1 MKREAVLESRKVMNQ
16 KGAAVMKVKTDR
28 ESRKEWS
35 REEKSQEEW
44 IREEKG
50 QEGKHQE
57 EWSREERGQGEKR
70 QEEKRWEGK
79 IQEEKNRERGSSE
92 EKRKLAEQ
100 RRQWKREL
108 KRAERDLRR
117 ERKKRAGSRAEKGE
131 IRGQKG
137 RTGGAVHK
145 ERERGMLY
153 DLPFT
158 RAGKEIPIK
167 AIKEGIIYTE
177 DGRYVKILEVLP
189 INFLHRSAGEQR
201 NIIYS
206 FMGYLKIA
214 PPKLQIKSVSKKAD
228 ISGYLED
235 LREDMR
241 TETDERCRM
250 LQQDYGELLCTVGY
264 KEAVTRRFFLVFQV
278 EARKGE
284 KEAVGL
290 LNSYAQTAKKY
301 LYQCGNEVVLSE
313 NPTVETAEL
322 LYTLLN
328 RKSSQT
334 VGFGE
339 RLNQVAEWYFR
350 ENGEESVG
358 RIPIGEC
365 VAPKEMDFRHG
376 NYVVLDGVYH
386 SYLFIPSGRYRFRV
400 PAGWM
405 SLLINAGEGIDVDLF
420 LYRQDK
426 GKTLERIGRRIRLN
440 RSKIKDASD
449 TNSDF
454 DDLAESIQAG
464 YYLKNGLS
472 SSEEFYY
479 LCVLVTVTG
488 YSAREVEWRAKEMKK
503 LLNAQDMDTV
513 SCVFKEEQG
522 FRSALPLLDLDRSI
536 FERSKR
542 NVLTSG
548 AASCYPF
555 TSFEMSD
562 RNGILMGVNTA
573 NSSLVIVDIFNSAVY
588 KNANISIMGT
598 TGAGKTFLLQLMAL
612 RMRRKKIQVFIIAP
626 DKGHEFARACT
637 NIGGEFIKISSASA
651 NCINV
656 MEIRKRDKEASDLLD
671 GAVLERSELAAKIQD
686 LHIFFSL
693 LVPDMDHEEKQLLD
707 EALVTVYYRKG
718 ITHENG
724 TLLEPG
730 SEGMYREMPV
740 LGDVYEILCEKPETR
755 RMANIVNRL
764 VHGSASSF
772 NQQTNVDLGNKYVV
786 LDISELT
793 GDLLPVGMFVALDY
807 VWSKVKE
814 DRTVEKAVFL
824 DEVWQLI
831 GASSNELAAE
841 YVLEIFKIIRGYGGS
856 AVCAT
861 QDLSDFMAL
870 KDGKYGR
877 GIINACKTKVVL
889 NLEND
894 EAKKVQELLH
904 LSEAE
909 RMEIV
914 HFERGK
920 GMISTNSNNLTLEFK
935 ASQLEKDLIT
945 TDRKDLKELKERL
958 ARFGSGAYGKRQSGG
973 E

>member
-1 MKREAVLESRKVMNQ
+1 MWN
-16 KGAAVMKVKTDR
+16 
-28 ESRKEWS
+28 
-35 REEKSQEEW
+35 
-44 IREEKG
+44 
-50 QEGKHQE
+50 
-57 EWSREERGQGEKR
+57 
-70 QEEKRWEGK
+70 
-79 IQEEKNRERGSSE
+79 
-92 EKRKLAEQ
+92 
-100 RRQWKREL
+100 
-108 KRAERDLRR
+108 
-117 ERKKRAGSRAEKGE
+117 
-131 IRGQKG
+131 
-137 RTGGAVHK
+137 
-145 ERERGMLY
+145 

-158 RAGKEIPIK
+158 RASREIPIRS
-167 AIKEGIIYTE
+167 IRDGIIETE
-177 DGRYVKILEVLP
+177 DGRYVRILEVLP
-189 INFLHRSAGEQR
+189 INFLHRSASEQR

-214 PPKLQIKSVSKKAD
+214 PPEMQMKAVSKKAD

-235 LREDMR
+235 IKADMKA
-241 TETDERCRM
+241 EPDERCRM
-250 LQQDYGELLCTVGY
+250 LQQDYANLLCTVGY
-264 KEAVTRRFFLVFQV
+264 REAVTRRFFLIFQV
-278 EARKGE
+278 DSRKKTE
-284 KEAVGL
+284 KEAAVL
-290 LNSYAQTAKKY
+290 LNSYVQTAKKY
-301 LYQCGNEVVLSE
+301 LYQCGNEVVIPE
-313 NPTVETAEL
+313 NATEGTAEL

-328 RKSSQT
+328 RRTSQT
-334 VGFGE
+334 ESFSK
-339 RLNQVAEWYFR
+339 RLNAVADWYIR
-350 ENGEESVG
+350 ENGAGSVE
-358 RIPIGEC
+358 RIPVTEFF
-365 VAPKEMDFRHG
+365 APKELDFRHG
-376 NYVVLDGVYH
+376 SYVVLDGVYH
-386 SYLFIPSGRYRFRV
+386 TYLFIPSGRYRFRV

-405 SLLINAGEGIDVDLF
+405 SLLVNAGEGIDVDLF
-420 LYRQDK
+420 LYKQDK
-426 GKTLERIGRRIRLN
+426 AKTMERIGRRIRLN

-464 YYLKNGLS
+464 YYLKNGLAAN
-472 SSEEFYY
+472 EEFYY
-479 LCVLVTVTG
+479 LCVLITVTG
-488 YSAREVEWRAKEMKK
+488 YSAKEVEWRAKEMKK

-513 SCVFKEEQG
+513 SCLFREEQA
-522 FRSALPLLDLDRSI
+522 FFSALPLLNLDKSI
-536 FERSKR
+536 YERSKR
-542 NVLTSG
+542 NMLTSG

-588 KNANISIMGT
+588 KNANIAIMGT
-598 TGAGKTFLLQLMAL
+598 TGAGKTFTLQLMAL

-637 NIGGEFIKISSASA
+637 NIGGEFIKISSASSS
-651 NCINV
+651 CINV
-656 MEIRKRDKEASDLLD
+656 MEIRKRDQEASDLLD
-671 GAVLERSELAAKIQD
+671 GDVLERSELAAKIQD

-693 LVPDMDHEEKQLLD
+693 LIPDMNHEEKQLLD
-707 EALVTVYYRKG
+707 EALVTAYSRKG
-718 ITHENG
+718 ITHDNASLDDPGKPG
-724 TLLEPG
+724 T
-730 SEGMYREMPV
+730 YRRMPV
-740 LGDVYEILCEKPETR
+740 LGDVYEVLREKPETR
-755 RMANIVNRL
+755 RLANILNRL
-764 VHGSASSF
+764 VHGSAASF
-772 NQQTNVDLGNKYVV
+772 NQQTNVNLDNKYIV

-793 GDLLPVGMFVALDY
+793 GDLLPVGMFVVLDY

-814 DRTVEKAVFL
+814 DRTVEKAIFL

-831 GASSNELAAE
+831 GASSNEMAAE

-877 GIINACKTKVVL
+877 GIINACKTKIIL
-889 NLEND
+889 NLEID

-958 ARFGSGAYGKRQSGG
+958 AKYGNLAYGRKTG
-973 E
+973 

>member
-1 MKREAVLESRKVMNQ
+1 
-16 KGAAVMKVKTDR
+16 
-28 ESRKEWS
+28 
-35 REEKSQEEW
+35 
-44 IREEKG
+44 
-50 QEGKHQE
+50 
-57 EWSREERGQGEKR
+57 
-70 QEEKRWEGK
+70 
-79 IQEEKNRERGSSE
+79 
-92 EKRKLAEQ
+92 
-100 RRQWKREL
+100 
-108 KRAERDLRR
+108 
-117 ERKKRAGSRAEKGE
+117 
-131 IRGQKG
+131 
-137 RTGGAVHK
+137 
-145 ERERGMLY
+145 
-153 DLPFT
+153 
-158 RAGKEIPIK
+158 
-167 AIKEGIIYTE
+167 
-177 DGRYVKILEVLP
+177 
-189 INFLHRSAGEQR
+189 
-201 NIIYS
+201 
-206 FMGYLKIA
+206 
-214 PPKLQIKSVSKKAD
+214 
-228 ISGYLED
+228 
-235 LREDMR
+235 
-241 TETDERCRM
+241 
-250 LQQDYGELLCTVGY
+250 
-264 KEAVTRRFFLVFQV
+264 
-278 EARKGE
+278 
-284 KEAVGL
+284 
-290 LNSYAQTAKKY
+290 
-301 LYQCGNEVVLSE
+301 
-313 NPTVETAEL
+313 
-322 LYTLLN
+322 
-328 RKSSQT
+328 
-334 VGFGE
+334 
-339 RLNQVAEWYFR
+339 
-350 ENGEESVG
+350 
-358 RIPIGEC
+358 
-365 VAPKEMDFRHG
+365 
-376 NYVVLDGVYH
+376 
-386 SYLFIPSGRYRFRV
+386 
-400 PAGWM
+400 
-405 SLLINAGEGIDVDLF
+405 
-420 LYRQDK
+420 
-426 GKTLERIGRRIRLN
+426 
-440 RSKIKDASD
+440 
-449 TNSDF
+449 
-454 DDLAESIQAG
+454 
-464 YYLKNGLS
+464 
-472 SSEEFYY
+472 
-479 LCVLVTVTG
+479 
-488 YSAREVEWRAKEMKK
+488 
-503 LLNAQDMDTV
+503 
-513 SCVFKEEQG
+513 
-522 FRSALPLLDLDRSI
+522 
-536 FERSKR
+536 
-542 NVLTSG
+542 
-548 AASCYPF
+548 
-555 TSFEMSD
+555 
-562 RNGILMGVNTA
+562 MGVNTA

-707 EALVTVYYRKG
+707 EALVTAYYRKG

-724 TLLEPG
+724 TLLEHG
-730 SEGMYREMPV
+730 SNGRYKEMPV

-945 TDRKDLKELKERL
+945 TDRKDLKELKEGL
-958 ARFGSGAYGKRQSGG
+958 ARLGSGAYGKRQSGG

>member
-1 MKREAVLESRKVMNQ
+1 MGDNQ
-16 KGAAVMKVKTDR
+16 
-28 ESRKEWS
+28 
-35 REEKSQEEW
+35 
-44 IREEKG
+44 
-50 QEGKHQE
+50 
-57 EWSREERGQGEKR
+57 
-70 QEEKRWEGK
+70 
-79 IQEEKNRERGSSE
+79 
-92 EKRKLAEQ
+92 
-100 RRQWKREL
+100 
-108 KRAERDLRR
+108 
-117 ERKKRAGSRAEKGE
+117 
-131 IRGQKG
+131 
-137 RTGGAVHK
+137 
-145 ERERGMLY
+145 

-158 RAGKEIPIK
+158 RASKEIPIRR
-167 AIKEGIIYTE
+167 IRDGIIYTM
-177 DGRYVKILEVLP
+177 DDRFVKIVEVMP
-189 INFLHRSAGEQR
+189 INFLHRSASEQR

-214 PPKLQIKSVSKKAD
+214 PSELQMKSISKKAD
-228 ISGYLED
+228 ISQYLED
-235 LREDMR
+235 IRAGIAE
-241 TETDERCRM
+241 EENERCRM
-250 LQQDYGELLCTVGY
+250 LQEDYANLLCTVGY

-278 EARKGE
+278 DGKRKREA
-284 KEAVGL
+284 EAVNL
-290 LNSYAQTAKKY
+290 LNSYTQTAKKY
-301 LYQCGNEVVLSE
+301 LYQCGNELELPE
-313 NPTVETAEL
+313 NPTSAEAEL
-322 LYTLLN
+322 LYILLN
-328 RKSSQT
+328 RRTSVT
-334 VGFGE
+334 EGFAK
-339 RLNQVAEWYFR
+339 RLNLVTSWYLR
-350 ENGEESVG
+350 ENGEESLG
-358 RIPIGEC
+358 RIPITEF
-365 VAPKEMDFRHG
+365 VAPKCLDFRHG
-376 NYVVLDGVYH
+376 NTVVMDGVYH
-386 SYLFIPSGRYRFRV
+386 TYLFVPSSRYRSRV

-405 SLLINAGEGIDVDLF
+405 SLLVNAGEGIDVDLF
-420 LYRQDK
+420 LYRQEK
-426 GKTLERIGRRIRLN
+426 SKTLERIGRRIRLN

-464 YYLKNGLS
+464 YYLKNGLAAN
-472 SSEEFYY
+472 EEFYY
-479 LCVLVTVTG
+479 ICILITVTG
-488 YSAREVEWRAKEMKK
+488 YSAKEAEWRAKEMRK

-513 SCVFKEEQG
+513 TCIFKEEQA
-522 FRSALPLLDLDRSI
+522 FLSALPLLKLDKSI
-536 FERSKR
+536 YERSKR

-562 RNGILMGVNTA
+562 KNGILMGVNTA
-573 NSSLVIVDIFNSAVY
+573 NSSLVIVDIFNSSVY

-637 NIGGEFIKISSASA
+637 NIGGEFIKISSASR

-656 MEIRKRDKEASDLLD
+656 MEIRKRNQETNDILD
-671 GAVLERSELAAKIQD
+671 GMVTERSELAAKIQD

-693 LVPDMDHEEKQLLD
+693 LIPDMNHEEKQLLD

-718 ITHENG
+718 ITHENESL
-724 TLLEPG
+724 TDQDNPER
-730 SEGMYREMPV
+730 YRPMPV
-740 LGDVYEILCEKPETR
+740 LGDVYEVLMEKPETR
-755 RMANIVNRL
+755 RLANILNRL

-772 NQQTNVDLGNKYVV
+772 NQQTNVNLDNRYVV

-814 DRTVEKAVFL
+814 DRTVEKAIFL

-831 GASSNELAAE
+831 GASSNEMAAE

-877 GIINACKTKVVL
+877 GIINATKTKIIL

-904 LSEAE
+904 LSDAE

-920 GMISTNSNNLTLEFK
+920 GMISTNNNNLTLEFK

-958 ARFGSGAYGKRQSGG
+958 EKYGEQAYGRRS

>member
-1 MKREAVLESRKVMNQ
+1 MKRERKSFR
-16 KGAAVMKVKTDR
+16 KEKKTGGERR
-28 ESRKEWS
+28 ESGVRQR
-35 REEKSQEEW
+35 REEENVW
-44 IREEKG
+44 
-50 QEGKHQE
+50 
-57 EWSREERGQGEKR
+57 
-70 QEEKRWEGK
+70 
-79 IQEEKNRERGSSE
+79 NN
-92 EKRKLAEQ
+92 
-100 RRQWKREL
+100 
-108 KRAERDLRR
+108 
-117 ERKKRAGSRAEKGE
+117 
-131 IRGQKG
+131 
-137 RTGGAVHK
+137 
-145 ERERGMLY
+145 
-153 DLPFT
+153 LPFT
-158 RAGKEIPIK
+158 RASKEIPIR
-167 AIKEGIIYTE
+167 AIRDGIIETT
-177 DGRYVKILEVLP
+177 DGCYVRILEVLP
-189 INFLHRSAGEQR
+189 INFLHRSASEQR

-214 PPKLQIKSVSKKAD
+214 PPEMQMKAISKKAD

-235 LREDMR
+235 IRADMKA
-241 TETDERCRM
+241 EKDERCRM
-250 LQQDYGELLCTVGY
+250 LQQDYADLICTVGY

-278 EARKGE
+278 DSRKKAE
-284 KEAVGL
+284 KEAAAL
-290 LNSYAQTAKKY
+290 LNSYVQTAKKY
-301 LYQCGNEVVLSE
+301 LYQCGNEVVIPKNTTE
-313 NPTVETAEL
+313 GTAEL

-328 RKSSQT
+328 RRTSQT
-334 VGFGE
+334 ESFSK
-339 RLNQVAEWYFR
+339 RLNAVADWYFR
-350 ENGEESVG
+350 ENGAGSVE
-358 RIPIGEC
+358 RIPITEFF
-365 VAPKEMDFRHG
+365 APKELDFRHG
-376 NYVVLDGVYH
+376 SYVVLDGVYH
-386 SYLFIPSGRYRFRV
+386 TYLFIPSGRYRMRV

-405 SLLINAGEGIDVDLF
+405 SLLVNAGEGIDVDLF
-420 LYRQDK
+420 LYKQDK
-426 GKTLERIGRRIRLN
+426 AKTMERIGRRIRLN

-464 YYLKNGLS
+464 YYLKNGLAAN
-472 SSEEFYY
+472 EEFYY
-479 LCVLVTVTG
+479 FCVLITVTG
-488 YSAREVEWRAKEMKK
+488 YSAKEVEWRAKEMKK

-513 SCVFKEEQG
+513 SCLFQEEQA
-522 FRSALPLLDLDRSI
+522 FFSALPLLHLDKSI
-536 FERSKR
+536 YERSKR

-598 TGAGKTFLLQLMAL
+598 TGAGKTFTLQLMAL

-637 NIGGEFIKISSASA
+637 NIGGEFIKISSASSS
-651 NCINV
+651 CINV
-656 MEIRKRDKEASDLLD
+656 MEIRKRDQAVNGLLD
-671 GAVLERSELAAKIQD
+671 GDVLERSELAAKIQD

-693 LVPDMDHEEKQLLD
+693 LIPDMNHEEKQLLD
-707 EALVTVYYRKG
+707 EALVTAYSRKG
-718 ITHENG
+718 ITHDNVSLDDPGKPG
-724 TLLEPG
+724 T
-730 SEGMYREMPV
+730 YRQMPV
-740 LGDVYEILCEKPETR
+740 LGDVYEVLREKPETR
-755 RMANIVNRL
+755 RLANILNRL

-772 NQQTNVDLGNKYVV
+772 NQQTNVNLDNKYIV

-793 GDLLPVGMFVALDY
+793 GDLLPVGMFVVLDY

-814 DRTVEKAVFL
+814 DRTVEKAIFL

-831 GASSNELAAE
+831 GASSNEMAAE

-877 GIINACKTKVVL
+877 GIINACKTKIIL

-958 ARFGSGAYGKRQSGG
+958 AKYGNLAYGRKTG
-973 E
+973 

>member
-1 MKREAVLESRKVMNQ
+1 MRQRREA
-16 KGAAVMKVKTDR
+16 
-28 ESRKEWS
+28 
-35 REEKSQEEW
+35 
-44 IREEKG
+44 
-50 QEGKHQE
+50 EGNL
-57 EWSREERGQGEKR
+57 W
-70 QEEKRWEGK
+70 
-79 IQEEKNRERGSSE
+79 N
-92 EKRKLAEQ
+92 
-100 RRQWKREL
+100 
-108 KRAERDLRR
+108 
-117 ERKKRAGSRAEKGE
+117 
-131 IRGQKG
+131 
-137 RTGGAVHK
+137 
-145 ERERGMLY
+145 

-158 RAGKEIPIK
+158 RASKEIPIR
-167 AIKEGIIYTE
+167 AIRDGIIETE
-177 DGRYVKILEVLP
+177 DGRYVRILEVQP
-189 INFLHRSAGEQR
+189 INFLHRSASEQR

-214 PPKLQIKSVSKKAD
+214 PPEMQMKAVSKKAD

-235 LREDMR
+235 VKADMKA
-241 TETDERCRM
+241 EPDARCRM
-250 LQQDYGELLCTVGY
+250 LQEDYANLLCTVGY
-264 KEAVTRRFFLVFQV
+264 REAVTRRFFLIFQV
-278 EARKGE
+278 DSRKKTE
-284 KEAVGL
+284 KEAAAL
-290 LNSYAQTAKKY
+290 LNSYVQTAKKY
-301 LYQCGNEVVLSE
+301 LYQCGNEVVIPE
-313 NPTVETAEL
+313 NTTEGTAEL

-328 RKSSQT
+328 RRTSQAES
-334 VGFGE
+334 FSK
-339 RLNQVAEWYFR
+339 RLNAVADWYLR
-350 ENGEESVG
+350 ENGAGSVE
-358 RIPIGEC
+358 RIPITEFF
-365 VAPKEMDFRHG
+365 APKELDFRHG
-376 NYVVLDGVYH
+376 SYVVLDGVYH
-386 SYLFIPSGRYRFRV
+386 TYLFIPSGRYRFRV

-405 SLLINAGEGIDVDLF
+405 SLLVNAGEGIDVDLF
-420 LYRQDK
+420 LYKQDK
-426 GKTLERIGRRIRLN
+426 AKTMERIGRRIRLN

-464 YYLKNGLS
+464 YYLKNGLAAN
-472 SSEEFYY
+472 EEFYY
-479 LCVLVTVTG
+479 LCVLITVTG
-488 YSAREVEWRAKEMKK
+488 YSAKEVEWRAKEMKK

-513 SCVFKEEQG
+513 SCLFREEQA
-522 FRSALPLLDLDRSI
+522 FFSALPLLNLDKSI
-536 FERSKR
+536 YERSKR

-588 KNANISIMGT
+588 KNANIAIMGT
-598 TGAGKTFLLQLMAL
+598 TGAGKTFTLQLMAL

-637 NIGGEFIKISSASA
+637 NIGGEFIKISSASSS
-651 NCINV
+651 CINV
-656 MEIRKRDKEASDLLD
+656 MEIRKRDQEANDLLD
-671 GAVLERSELAAKIQD
+671 GDVLERSELAAKIQD

-693 LVPDMDHEEKQLLD
+693 LIPDMNHEEKQLLD
-707 EALVTVYYRKG
+707 EALVTAYSRKG
-718 ITHENG
+718 ITHDNASLDDPGRPG
-724 TLLEPG
+724 T
-730 SEGMYREMPV
+730 YRQMPV
-740 LGDVYEILCEKPETR
+740 LGDVYGVLCEKPETR
-755 RMANIVNRL
+755 RLANILNRL
-764 VHGSASSF
+764 VHGSAASF
-772 NQQTNVDLGNKYVV
+772 NQQTNVNLDNKYIV

-793 GDLLPVGMFVALDY
+793 GDLLPVGMFVVLDY

-814 DRTVEKAVFL
+814 DRTVEKAIFL

-831 GASSNELAAE
+831 GASSNEMAAE

-877 GIINACKTKVVL
+877 GIINACKTKIIL

-958 ARFGSGAYGKRQSGG
+958 AKYGNLAYGRKTG
-973 E
+973 

>member
-1 MKREAVLESRKVMNQ
+1 MWKREWKH
-16 KGAAVMKVKTDR
+16 
-28 ESRKEWS
+28 
-35 REEKSQEEW
+35 
-44 IREEKG
+44 IR
-50 QEGKHQE
+50 
-57 EWSREERGQGEKR
+57 
-70 QEEKRWEGK
+70 
-79 IQEEKNRERGSSE
+79 
-92 EKRKLAEQ
+92 
-100 RRQWKREL
+100 REL
-108 KRAERDLRR
+108 KR
-117 ERKKRAGSRAEKGE
+117 ERKASSGEKRRKANPKQNKNLIQTGE
-131 IRGQKG
+131 QNEY
-137 RTGGAVHK
+137 H
-145 ERERGMLY
+145 

-158 RAGKEIPIK
+158 RASKEIPIR
-167 AIKEGIIYTE
+167 AIRDGIIYAT
-177 DGRYVKILEVLP
+177 DGRYVKILEVTP
-189 INFLHRSAGEQR
+189 INFLHRSASEQR

-214 PPKLQIKSVSKKAD
+214 PAELQMKSISKKAD
-228 ISGYLED
+228 ISQYLED
-235 LREDMR
+235 IREGIQ
-241 TETDERCRM
+241 EEENERCRM
-250 LQQDYGELLCTVGY
+250 LQQDYANLLCSVGY
-264 KEAVTRRFFLVFQV
+264 KEAVTRRFFLVFQI
-278 EARKGE
+278 EDKRKTE
-284 KEAVGL
+284 KEAVST

-301 LYQCGNEVVLSE
+301 LYQCGNEIELSE
-313 NPTVETAEL
+313 NPTEDAAKL
-322 LYTLLN
+322 FYMLLN
-328 RKSSQT
+328 RKTSTTES
-334 VGFGE
+334 FDH
-339 RLNQVAEWYFR
+339 RLNQVANWYLR
-350 ENGEESVG
+350 ENGTESVK
-358 RIPIGEC
+358 RIPIAEFL
-365 VAPKEMDFRHG
+365 APQSLDFRHG
-376 NYVVLDGVYH
+376 NYIVMDGVYH
-386 SYLFIPSGRYRFRV
+386 TYLFIPSARYRYRV

-405 SLLINAGEGIDVDLF
+405 SLLVNAGEGIDVDLF
-420 LYRQDK
+420 LFKQDK
-426 GKTLERIGRRIRLN
+426 AKTIERIGRRIRLN

-464 YYLKNGLS
+464 YYLKNGLAAN
-472 SSEEFYY
+472 EEFYY
-479 LCVLVTVTG
+479 ICILITVTG
-488 YSAREVEWRAKEMKK
+488 YSAKEVEWRAKEMRK

-513 SCVFKEEQG
+513 SCIFKEEQA
-522 FRSALPLLDLDRSI
+522 FLSALPLLKLDKSI
-536 FERSKR
+536 YERSKR

-562 RNGILMGVNTA
+562 KNGILMGVNTA
-573 NSSLVIVDIFNSAVY
+573 NSSLVIVDIFNSSIY
-588 KNANISIMGT
+588 KNANISIIGT
-598 TGAGKTFLLQLMAL
+598 SGAGKTFLLQLMAL

-637 NIGGEFIKISSASA
+637 NIGGEFIKISSASR

-656 MEIRKRDKEASDLLD
+656 MEIRKRNQETNDILD
-671 GAVLERSELAAKIQD
+671 GAVTERSELAAKIQD

-693 LVPDMDHEEKQLLD
+693 LIPDMNHEEKQLLD

-718 ITHENG
+718 ITHENES
-724 TLLEPG
+724 LSDPDDPKK
-730 SEGMYREMPV
+730 YRLMPV
-740 LGDVYEILCEKPETR
+740 LGDVHEVLLEKPETR
-755 RMANIVNRL
+755 RMANILNRL

-772 NQQTNVDLGNKYVV
+772 NQQTNVNLDNKYIV

-814 DRTVEKAVFL
+814 DRTMEKAIFL

-877 GIINACKTKVVL
+877 GIINATKTKIVL

-904 LSEAE
+904 LSDAE

-920 GMISTNSNNLTLEFK
+920 GMISTNNNNLTLEFK

-958 ARFGSGAYGKRQSGG
+958 EKYGEQAYGRKTG
-973 E
+973 

>member
-1 MKREAVLESRKVMNQ
+1 MGSERAERK
-16 KGAAVMKVKTDR
+16 K
-28 ESRKEWS
+28 
-35 REEKSQEEW
+35 
-44 IREEKG
+44 
-50 QEGKHQE
+50 
-57 EWSREERGQGEKR
+57 
-70 QEEKRWEGK
+70 
-79 IQEEKNRERGSSE
+79 KNRE
-92 EKRKLAEQ
+92 
-100 RRQWKREL
+100 WKREL
-108 KRAERDLRR
+108 RRAKRDLKRERRDFRRQKKAGGERKESGVRQRR
-117 ERKKRAGSRAEKGE
+117 ETEGN
-131 IRGQKG
+131 
-137 RTGGAVHK
+137 
-145 ERERGMLY
+145 LWN

-158 RAGKEIPIK
+158 RASREIPIRS
-167 AIKEGIIYTE
+167 IRDGIIETE
-177 DGRYVKILEVLP
+177 DGRYVRILEVLP
-189 INFLHRSAGEQR
+189 INFLHRSASEQR

-214 PPKLQIKSVSKKAD
+214 PPEMQMKAVSKKAD

-235 LREDMR
+235 IKADMKA
-241 TETDERCRM
+241 EPDERCRM
-250 LQQDYGELLCTVGY
+250 LQQDYANLLCTVGY
-264 KEAVTRRFFLVFQV
+264 REAVTRRFFLIFQV
-278 EARKGE
+278 DSRKKTE
-284 KEAVGL
+284 KEAAVL
-290 LNSYAQTAKKY
+290 LNSYVQTAKKY
-301 LYQCGNEVVLSE
+301 LYQCGNEVVIPE
-313 NPTVETAEL
+313 NATEGTAEL

-328 RKSSQT
+328 RRTSQT
-334 VGFGE
+334 ESFSK
-339 RLNQVAEWYFR
+339 RLNAVADWYIR
-350 ENGEESVG
+350 ENGAGSVE
-358 RIPIGEC
+358 RIPVTEFF
-365 VAPKEMDFRHG
+365 APKELDFRHG
-376 NYVVLDGVYH
+376 SYVVLDGVYH
-386 SYLFIPSGRYRFRV
+386 TYLFIPSGRYRFRV

-405 SLLINAGEGIDVDLF
+405 SLLVNAGEGIDVDLF
-420 LYRQDK
+420 LYKQDK
-426 GKTLERIGRRIRLN
+426 AKTMERIGRRIRLN

-464 YYLKNGLS
+464 DYLKNGLAAN
-472 SSEEFYY
+472 EEFYY
-479 LCVLVTVTG
+479 LCVLITVTG
-488 YSAREVEWRAKEMKK
+488 YSAKEVEWRAKEMKK

-513 SCVFKEEQG
+513 SCLFREEQA
-522 FRSALPLLDLDRSI
+522 FFSALPLLNLDKSI
-536 FERSKR
+536 YERSKR
-542 NVLTSG
+542 NMLTSG

-588 KNANISIMGT
+588 KNANIAIMGT
-598 TGAGKTFLLQLMAL
+598 TGAGKTFTLQLMAL

-637 NIGGEFIKISSASA
+637 NIGGEFIKISSASSS
-651 NCINV
+651 CINV
-656 MEIRKRDKEASDLLD
+656 MEIRKRDQEASDLLD
-671 GAVLERSELAAKIQD
+671 GDVLERSELAAKIQD

-693 LVPDMDHEEKQLLD
+693 LIPDMNHEEKQLLD
-707 EALVTVYYRKG
+707 EALVTAYSRKG
-718 ITHENG
+718 ITHDNASLDDPGKPG
-724 TLLEPG
+724 T
-730 SEGMYREMPV
+730 YRRMPV
-740 LGDVYEILCEKPETR
+740 LGDVYEVLREKPETR
-755 RMANIVNRL
+755 RLANILNRL
-764 VHGSASSF
+764 VHGSAASF
-772 NQQTNVDLGNKYVV
+772 NQQTNVNLDNKYIV

-793 GDLLPVGMFVALDY
+793 GDLLPVGMFVVLDY

-814 DRTVEKAVFL
+814 DRTVEKAIFL

-831 GASSNELAAE
+831 GASSNEMAAE

-877 GIINACKTKVVL
+877 GIINACKTKIIL
-889 NLEND
+889 NLEID

-958 ARFGSGAYGKRQSGG
+958 AKYGNLAYGRKTG
-973 E
+973 